1 MNGFLFAKEV
11 IEFSPD
17 HAVDILLSKGVD
29 ECDWLELK
37 ASFYVSDDDE
47 DLSNIKLLS
56 KKPEG
61 YEDRQWLNELNKGR
75 IVKDIIAMYNSR
87 GGVILIGISPDS
99 RHELVPMAQN
109 DPYGILRNR
118 GINDYVNRIIN
129 S

>member
-37 ASFYVSDDDE
+37 ALFYVSDDDE

-75 IVKDIIAMYNSR
+75 IVKDIIA
-87 GGVILIGISPDS
+87 VA
-99 RHELVPMAQN
+99 V
-109 DPYGILRNR
+109 
-118 GINDYVNRIIN
+118 
-129 S
+129 

>member
-47 DLSNIKLLS
+47 DFSNIKLLS
-56 KKPEG
+56 K
-61 YEDRQWLNELNKGR
+61 
-75 IVKDIIAMYNSR
+75 
-87 GGVILIGISPDS
+87 
-99 RHELVPMAQN
+99 
-109 DPYGILRNR
+109 
-118 GINDYVNRIIN
+118 
-129 S
+129 